1 MHPRTKFL
9 LGGVVVLGAA
19 GVLMTGAIKDT
30 GIYFL
35 MPAELEA
42 KVAEDRPWSGPA

>member
-9 LGGVVVLGAA
+9 LGGAVVLGAA
-19 GVLMTGAIKDT
+19 GVLMAGAIKDT

-35 MPAELEA
+35 MPAELQA
-42 KVAEDRPWSGPA
+42 KVAADQIGRAHV